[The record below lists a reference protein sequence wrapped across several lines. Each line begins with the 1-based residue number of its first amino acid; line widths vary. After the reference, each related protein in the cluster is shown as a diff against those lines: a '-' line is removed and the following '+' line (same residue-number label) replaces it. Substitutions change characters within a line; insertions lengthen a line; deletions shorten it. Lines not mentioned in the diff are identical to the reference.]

1 MGITA
6 MKTLLVL
13 IVALFATGC
22 TTSSLHKAATGYCE
36 NGSSAY
42 DAERCFDYWTTVNRN
57 VLG

>member
-1 MGITA
+1 

-42 DAERCFDYWTTVNRN
+42 DAERCFDYWTTVNKN